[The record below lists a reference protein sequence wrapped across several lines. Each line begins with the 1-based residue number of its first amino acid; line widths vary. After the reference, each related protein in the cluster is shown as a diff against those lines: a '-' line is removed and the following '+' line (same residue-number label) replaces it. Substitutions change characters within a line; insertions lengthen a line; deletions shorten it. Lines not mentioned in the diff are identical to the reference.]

1 MNFLKDQLAHKRQ
14 LFTNGLL
21 ALIVGAAALLWIGVE
36 HIWAGE
42 ASVAQFQNGTLPPPP
57 TPKPTTPPPT
67 PTPRPRD
74 NNKPPV
80 QPPTST
86 PTTPGESAPAP
97 VAATSTL
104 TGVISATTLNVRQG
118 PGGAFPVLG
127 RLPNGTVVTVV
138 ARNADNTW
146 LNICCLPDGATQG
159 WVSAQFVTPN
169 YTVAELAALPV
180 GDGATLVA
188 GATPVA
194 VPPTLPLPA
203 DAPTGTV
210 GVVSLNVREA
220 PSTSAAILGKLSNAT
235 TVTLLG
241 RNAAGDWWLV
251 CCTPGGAENGWVS
264 AQFITTDAD
273 AATLAALPVTTGRET
288 PGVAT
293 PAPTATPITA
303 AAALSPTLLTLAT
316 MLSPTYPV
324 QGDQLILA
332 FTLTNTGDAAAANT
346 ELSFE
351 APSGLSF
358 VGASADDGGEA
369 AVLDTASGAPLIIV
383 TWPELAAGGATTVKI
398 TLTVDAALANGAV
411 IDGAAAALAD
421 NATSTSVAVSVGMPP
436 ATPPD
441 FQ

>member
-1 MNFLKDQLAHKRQ
+1 MNFLKCRLVHKRQ

-36 HIWAGE
+36 QVWAGE
-42 ASVAQFQNGTLPPPP
+42 APVAQFQTVPPTPPP
-57 TPKPTTPPPT
+57 TPTKAPPT

-80 QPPTST
+80 QQPTST

-97 VAATSTL
+97 VATTSPL
-104 TGVISATTLNVRQG
+104 TGVINATTLNVRQG
-118 PGGAFPVLG
+118 PGATFPVLG

-138 ARNADNTW
+138 ARNADSTW

-169 YTVAELAALPV
+169 YTAAELAALPV
-180 GDGATLVA
+180 GDGTTLVA
-188 GATPVA
+188 GATPAA
-194 VPPTLPLPA
+194 VQPALPLPTG
-203 DAPTGTV
+203 APTGTV

-220 PSTSAAILGKLSNAT
+220 PSTSAVILGKLSNAT
-235 TVTLLG
+235 TVILLG
-241 RNAAGDWWLV
+241 RNDAGDWWLV
-251 CCTPGGAENGWVS
+251 CCAPGGAENGWVS

-273 AATLAALPVTTGRET
+273 AAALPVTTGRET
-288 PGVAT
+288 PVVAT
-293 PAPTATPITA
+293 PAPAATPITA
-303 AAALSPTLLTLAT
+303 AAPLSPTLLTLAA

-324 QGDQLILA
+324 QGDQVILA
-332 FTLTNTGDAAAANT
+332 FTLTNTGDAAAVNA

-369 AVLDTASGAPLIIV
+369 AVLDTASGAPLIV
-383 TWPELAAGGATTVKI
+383 LTWPELAAGGATTVKI
-398 TLTVDAALANGAV
+398 TLTVDAALANGVV

-421 NATSTSVAVSVGMPP
+421 NATAASAAVSVGMPP
-436 ATPPD
+436 TTPPD

>member
-1 MNFLKDQLAHKRQ
+1 MHFLKHRLSQKRRFLA
-14 LFTNGLL
+14 NG
-21 ALIVGAAALLWIGVE
+21 ALTLIAGMAALLWVNVE
-36 HIWAGE
+36 RSWAGE
-42 ASVAQFQNGTLPPPP
+42 APIAQFQNGTLPPPP

-80 QPPTST
+80 QQPTST
-86 PTTPGESAPAP
+86 PTTPGASASAP
-97 VAATSTL
+97 VTATGTL
-104 TGVISATTLNVRQG
+104 TGVINATTLNVRQG

-127 RLPNGTVVTVV
+127 RLPNGTVVTVA

-146 LNICCLPDGATQG
+146 LNICCLPDGTTQG

-169 YTVAELAALPV
+169 YTAAELAALPV
-180 GDGATLVA
+180 GDGTTLV
-188 GATPVA
+188 PVA
-194 VPPTLPLPA
+194 GQPALPLPA
-203 DAPTGTV
+203 GAPTGTV

-220 PSTSAAILGKLSNAT
+220 PSTSATILGKLSNGTA
-235 TVTLLG
+235 VTLLG
-241 RNAAGDWWLV
+241 RNDAGDWWLV
-251 CCTPGGAENGWVS
+251 CCAPGGAENGWVS
-264 AQFITTDAD
+264 AQFIATDA
-273 AATLAALPVTTGRET
+273 AAAALAALPVTTGRET
-288 PGVAT
+288 PSVAT
-293 PAPTATPITA
+293 PAPEATPISSAET
-303 AAALSPTLLTLAT
+303 LSPTVLTLAA

-324 QGDQLILA
+324 QGDQVILA
-332 FTLTNTGDAAAANT
+332 FTLTNTGDAAAVNA
-346 ELSFE
+346 EVSFE

-369 AVLDTASGAPLIIV
+369 AVLDTASGAPLIVV
-383 TWPELAAGGATTVKI
+383 TWPELAASSVTTAKI

-421 NATSTSVAVSVGMPP
+421 NATSTSVAVSIGMPP